1 MSVEEE
7 SQTSQSQ
14 QSTNLTIQDLASIVN
29 IIDLAS
35 QRGAFKASEMTAVG
49 TIYTK
54 LTNFINE
61 VPKQTS
67 QG

>member
-1 MSVEEE
+1 MSVEE

-14 QSTNLTIQDLASIVN
+14 QSTNLTIQDLASIIN